1 MENKK
6 ISIQELTDII
16 AKESNSTKKFSE
28 DFIRELVDVIE
39 EYLEKDGIVKVKGLG
54 TFKLLWI
61 EDRKSVN
68 VTTGETIILPA
79 RYKVSFIPESSV
91 KQSVNAQYSHLE
103 TFVPEPPQN
112 LDNKDS
118 KKSEEEQIINP
129 IEKPVNNSIVEKPQE
144 LAKSEKPI
152 TEAIE
157 AKQDVKKSE
166 LSSEPEKKQKRNL
179 TWLIILTVL
188 LLLCGATFYFQAS
201 WVPIART
208 NIENWLGIKIKPDTV
223 AIVPVELE
231 DSTEL
236 YFDSLY
242 NQSDTLVTDTV
253 PIIEVAST
261 TEYTPSVA
269 QNAPIRETVIVRDGS
284 RLTMVAYR
292 AYGHKAFWVY
302 VYDANRDVLR
312 HPNDVAQGMRLSI
325 PDLDASL
332 VDPNNEECIKKAI
345 EIGKRY

>member
-28 DFIRELVDVIE
+28 DFIRELVDVIA
-39 EYLEKDGIVKVKGLG
+39 EYLEKDEIVKVKGLG

-91 KQSVNAQYSHLE
+91 KQSINAPYSHLE
-103 TFVPEPPQN
+103 TFVPEPPQHV
-112 LDNKDS
+112 DNNGYKKIAEEPIEIS
-118 KKSEEEQIINP
+118 VEQSTEKSEE
-129 IEKPVNNSIVEKPQE
+129 
-144 LAKSEKPI
+144 PI
-152 TEAIE
+152 TEPA
-157 AKQDVKKSE
+157 ASKQDVKNSE
-166 LSSEPEKKQKRNL
+166 SSSRPEKKQKRNI
-179 TWLIILTVL
+179 TWLIILIVL
-188 LLLCGATFYFQAS
+188 LLLCGATFYFQAM

-208 NIENWLGIKIKPDTV
+208 NIEKWFGIKIEPDTV
-223 AIVPVELE
+223 AVAPVELEENLLLE

-242 NQSDTLVTDTV
+242 NQSDSLVTDTV
-253 PIIEVAST
+253 AIAEMAPIAD
-261 TEYTPSVA
+261 YNPSVA
-269 QNAPIRETVIVRDGS
+269 KDAPVRETVIVRDGS

-292 AYGHKAFWVY
+292 AFGHKAFWVY

-312 HPNDVAQGMRLSI
+312 HPNDVAQGMRLRI
-325 PDLDASL
+325 PDLDPSL

-345 EIGKRY
+345 EIGKKY

>member
-1 MENKK
+1 MKNKK

-79 RYKVSFIPESSV
+79 RYKVSFVPESSV
-91 KQSVNAQYSHLE
+91 KQSINAPYSHLE
-103 TFVPEPPQN
+103 TFVPEPPQHV
-112 LDNKDS
+112 DNNGS
-118 KKSEEEQIINP
+118 KKTVEES
-129 IEKPVNNSIVEKPQE
+129 IE
-144 LAKSEKPI
+144 PI
-152 TEAIE
+152 TEPA
-157 AKQDVKKSE
+157 ASKQDVKKSE
-166 LSSEPEKKQKRNL
+166 PSSIPEKKQKRNL
-179 TWLIILTVL
+179 TWLIILIVL
-188 LLLCGATFYFQAS
+188 LLLCGATFYFQAM

-208 NIENWLGIKIKPDTV
+208 NIEKWFGIKIEPDTV
-223 AIVPVELE
+223 AIAPVELE
-231 DSTEL
+231 ENSLLKDSIEL

-242 NQSDTLVTDTV
+242 NQSDSLVTDTV
-253 PIIEVAST
+253 AITEVVPT
-261 TEYTPSVA
+261 DDYNPSVA
-269 QNAPIRETVIVRDGS
+269 KNAPVRETVIVRDGS

-292 AYGHKAFWVY
+292 AFGHKAFWVY

-312 HPNDVAQGMRLSI
+312 HPNDVAQGMRLRI
-325 PDLDASL
+325 PDLDPSL

-345 EIGKRY
+345 EIGKKY